1 MHARHQQTG
10 SFNIHTLFKASREKA
25 YLSAA
30 AVPSFDDTGCACRHG
45 DPALECKSLVAGSG

>member
-10 SFNIHTLFKASREKA
+10 SLILHTVFKASWEEA
-25 YLSAA
+25 NLSAA
-30 AVPSFDDTGCACRHG
+30 AGPSGDDTGCACRRG